1 MADSQVNQGQVLD
14 ALRVVVDPDL
24 HKDIVS
30 LGFVQEL
37 KVRDNRVSF
46 HLQLT
51 TPACPVKDEL
61 KQQAED
67 AVRALAGV
75 DAVEVTLTA
84 EVRPHGPV
92 GKDIIPGVKNVIP
105 VGSGKGGVGKSTVSA
120 NLAVALAETGASV
133 GLMDADVYGP
143 SIPTILGIHTQP
155 RAGGRGMLPV
165 EAHGVKVISAGFFV
179 KPDQA
184 VVWRGPMLAKMIEQF
199 LGQVEWGD
207 LDYLIVD
214 LPPGT
219 GDVQLT
225 LCQRIPLT
233 GAVIVTTPQPVAVNI
248 AEKAIIMFNQLK
260 CPLLGV
266 IENMSYWE
274 SRTTGEREFIFG
286 SGGGDRVS
294 EKWEMPMLGKVP
306 LATTVRETSDGGR
319 PIVLEEPD
327 SPAATAFVNAAKN
340 LAAQISIRNIKAESE
355 GLVSID
361 F

>member
-1 MADSQVNQGQVLD
+1 MVNQEQVLD
-14 ALRVVVDPDL
+14 ALRVVIDPDL
-24 HKDIVS
+24 HRDIVS
-30 LGFVQEL
+30 LGFIQEL
-37 KVRDNRVSF
+37 KVHDNRVSF
-46 HLQLT
+46 HVQLT

-61 KQQAED
+61 RQQAED
-67 AVRALAGV
+67 AVRGLPDV
-75 DAVEVTLTA
+75 EAVEVTMTA
-84 EVRPHGPV
+84 QVRSHGPV
-92 GKDIIPGVKNVIP
+92 GQAMLPGVKNIIP

-120 NLAVALAETGASV
+120 NLAVALAKTGAQV

-143 SIPTILGIHTQP
+143 SIPTILGITEPPQP
-155 RAGGRGMLPV
+155 GGRGMLPV
-165 EAHGVKVISAGFFV
+165 IAHGVKVISAGFFV

-199 LGQVEWGD
+199 LGQVEWGE

-225 LCQRIPLT
+225 LCQKIPLT

-266 IENMSYWE
+266 IENMSYFE
-274 SRTTGEREFIFG
+274 SRQTGEREYIFG
-286 SGGGDRVS
+286 SGGAERIS
-294 EKWEMPMLGKVP
+294 EKWEIPVLSKIP

-319 PIVLEEPD
+319 PIVLEDPE
-327 SPAATAFVNAAKN
+327 SPAAIAFTYAAKN
-340 LAAQISIRNIKAESE
+340 LAARISIRNIKAEVDD
-355 GLVSID
+355 LVKIN

>member
-1 MADSQVNQGQVLD
+1 MMVNQEQVLD
-14 ALRVVVDPDL
+14 ALRVVIDPDL
-24 HKDIVS
+24 HRDIVS
-30 LGFVQEL
+30 LGFIQEL
-37 KVRDNRVSF
+37 KVHDNRVSF
-46 HLQLT
+46 HVQLT

-61 KQQAED
+61 RQQAED
-67 AVRALAGV
+67 AVRGLPDV
-75 DAVEVTLTA
+75 EAVEVTMTA
-84 EVRPHGPV
+84 QVRSHGPV
-92 GKDIIPGVKNVIP
+92 GQAMLPGVKNIIP

-120 NLAVALAETGASV
+120 NLAVALAKTGAQV

-143 SIPTILGIHTQP
+143 SIPTILGITEPPQP
-155 RAGGRGMLPV
+155 GGRGMLPV
-165 EAHGVKVISAGFFV
+165 IAHGVKVISAGFFV

-199 LGQVEWGD
+199 LGQVEWGE

-225 LCQRIPLT
+225 LCQKIPLT

-266 IENMSYWE
+266 IENMSYFE
-274 SRTTGEREFIFG
+274 SRQTGEREYIFG
-286 SGGGDRVS
+286 SGGAERIS
-294 EKWEMPMLGKVP
+294 EKWEIPVLSKIP

-319 PIVLEEPD
+319 PIVLEDPE
-327 SPAATAFVNAAKN
+327 SPAAIAFTYAAKN
-340 LAAQISIRNIKAESE
+340 LAARISIRNIKAEVDD
-355 GLVSID
+355 LVKIN

>member
-1 MADSQVNQGQVLD
+1 MVNQEQVLD
-14 ALRVVVDPDL
+14 ALRVVIDPDL
-24 HKDIVS
+24 HRDIVS
-30 LGFVQEL
+30 LGFIQEL
-37 KVRDNRVSF
+37 KVHDNRVSF
-46 HLQLT
+46 HVQLT

-61 KQQAED
+61 RQQAED
-67 AVRALAGV
+67 AVRGLPDV
-75 DAVEVTLTA
+75 EAVEVTMTA
-84 EVRPHGPV
+84 QVRSHGPV
-92 GKDIIPGVKNVIP
+92 GQAMLPGVKNVIP

-120 NLAVALAETGASV
+120 NLAVALAETGAQV

-143 SIPTILGIHTQP
+143 SIPTILGITKRPQP
-155 RAGGRGMLPV
+155 GGRGMLPV
-165 EAHGVKVISAGFFV
+165 MAHGVKVISAGFFV

-199 LGQVEWGD
+199 LGQVEWGE

-225 LCQRIPLT
+225 LCQKIPLT

-266 IENMSYWE
+266 IENMSYFE
-274 SRTTGEREFIFG
+274 SRKTGEREYIFG
-286 SGGGDRVS
+286 SGGADRIS
-294 EKWEMPMLGKVP
+294 KKWEFPVLSKVP

-319 PIVLEEPD
+319 PIVLEDPE
-327 SPAATAFVNAAKN
+327 SPAAIAFTEAAKN
-340 LAAQISIRNIKAESE
+340 LAAQISIRNIKAEVDD
-355 GLVSID
+355 LVKIN

>member
-1 MADSQVNQGQVLD
+1 MADSQVNQEQVLD

-67 AVRALAGV
+67 AVRALPGV

-84 EVRPHGPV
+84 EVRAHGPV

-143 SIPTILGIHTQP
+143 SIPTILGIHSQP

-199 LGQVEWGD
+199 LGQVEWGE

-266 IENMSYWE
+266 VENMSYWE

-286 SGGGDRVS
+286 SGGADRVS
-294 EKWEMPMLGKVP
+294 EKWEMPVLGKIP
-306 LATTVRETSDGGR
+306 LATTVRETSDSGR

-327 SPAATAFVNAAKN
+327 SPAATALVNAAKN
-340 LAAQISIRNIKAESE
+340 LAAQISIRNMKAESE
-355 GLVSID
+355 GLVKID

>member
-1 MADSQVNQGQVLD
+1 MADLQVNQEQVLD

-37 KVRDNRVSF
+37 KVHDKRVSF

-67 AVRALAGV
+67 AVSALPGV

-92 GKDIIPGVKNVIP
+92 GKEIIPGVKNVIP

-199 LGQVEWGD
+199 LGQVEWGE

-248 AEKAIIMFNQLK
+248 AEKAIVMFNQLK

-274 SRTTGEREFIFG
+274 SRATGEREFIFG
-286 SGGGDRVS
+286 SGGGDRIS
-294 EKWEMPMLGKVP
+294 EKWEIPLLGKVP

-319 PIVLEEPD
+319 PIVLEDPD
-327 SPAATAFVNAAKN
+327 SPAATAFVGAAKN
-340 LAAQISIRNIKAESE
+340 LAAQISIRNIKAESD

>member
-1 MADSQVNQGQVLD
+1 MVNQEQVLD
-14 ALRVVVDPDL
+14 ALRVVIDPDL
-24 HKDIVS
+24 HRDIVS
-30 LGFVQEL
+30 LGFIQEL
-37 KVRDNRVSF
+37 KVHDNRVSF
-46 HLQLT
+46 NLQLT

-61 KQQAED
+61 RQQAED
-67 AVRALAGV
+67 AVRALPDV
-75 DAVEVTLTA
+75 EAVEVTMTA
-84 EVRPHGPV
+84 QVRRHSAV
-92 GKDIIPGVKNVIP
+92 GQAMIPGVKNVVP

-120 NLAVALAETGASV
+120 NLAVALAQTGAQV

-143 SIPTILGIHTQP
+143 SIPTILGITEQP
-155 RAGGRGMLPV
+155 RPGGRGMLPV
-165 EAHGVKVISAGFFV
+165 TAHGVKVISAGFFV

-199 LGQVEWGD
+199 LGQVEWGE

-225 LCQRIPLT
+225 ICQRIPLT

-266 IENMSYWE
+266 IENMSYFE
-274 SRTTGEREFIFG
+274 SRKTGEREYIFG
-286 SGGGDRVS
+286 SGGADRVS
-294 EKWEMPMLGKVP
+294 EKWEVPVLSKVP
-306 LATTVRETSDGGR
+306 LATIVRETSDSGR
-319 PIVLEEPD
+319 PIVLEDPD
-327 SPAATAFVNAAKN
+327 SPSAVAFIDAAKN
-340 LAAQISIRNIKAESE
+340 LAAQISIRNIKAEADD
-355 GLVSID
+355 LVKIN